1 MSPYTSPFFSNTTG
15 YSTEVSLLDD
25 LCREQIKMFGV
36 DVLYMP
42 RRMLNLDK
50 LLHESSKNAFE
61 LALPVPAYIK
71 SFDGYDNGME
81 MLSKFGV
88 RSSDELTLQISK
100 TEFLTY
106 YSPFIKSYHNQLAGR
121 GDTEMLDRLDGE
133 TAARPKEGD
142 LIYFPFDDG
151 IFEIKYVQFDV
162 PFFQLG
168 KNYVFEL
175 QCEKFEYSGDTFSTG
190 YENVDDTT
198 AEPDYYR
205 LEFKVDT
212 ATGQG
217 SFESTEEVVIIGLG
231 EYDIMDGGKS
241 IVDFF
246 SVIGDLEAEVE
257 DGTLILDVGNS
268 NDVLYLKP
276 TQPFRLYNDPGFAH
290 QVDEVVGTVMLWDKV
305 KGILTV
311 SDLSDLDPEQPN
323 LFRDLTVNKFD
334 KVVIVGQRTGAVWYS
349 EKAYTQDKAFD
360 DGSLIQQ
367 EFDAIKIVDDP
378 YDTNP
383 FGFV

>member
-1 MSPYTSPFFSNTTG
+1 MIIHGN
-15 YSTEVSLLDD
+15 EVK
-25 LCREQIKMFGV
+25 E
-36 DVLYMP
+36 
-42 RRMLNLDK
+42 K
-50 LLHESSKNAFE
+50 LLQGIDMVANTVKPTLGPQARTVILQGNP
-61 LALPVPAYIK
+61 PVII
-71 SFDGYDNGME
+71 N
-81 MLSKFGV
+81 
-88 RSSDELTLQISK
+88 
-100 TEFLTY
+100 
-106 YSPFIKSYHNQLAGR
+106 
-121 GDTEMLDRLDGE
+121 
-133 TAARPKEGD
+133 
-142 LIYFPFDDG
+142 DG
-151 IFEIKYVQFDV
+151 ITITRYISHEDPYIQMGIQLVQNLAS
-162 PFFQLG
+162 QAQT
-168 KNYVFEL
+168 E
-175 QCEKFEYSGDTFSTG
+175 SGDGT
-190 YENVDDTT
+190 TT
-198 AEPDYYR
+198 ACV
-205 LEFKVDT
+205 L
-212 ATGQG
+212 AQALCHG
-217 SFESTEEVVIIGLG
+217 
-231 EYDIMDGGKS
+231 M
-241 IVDFF
+241 
-246 SVIGDLEAEVE
+246 LEAEVE